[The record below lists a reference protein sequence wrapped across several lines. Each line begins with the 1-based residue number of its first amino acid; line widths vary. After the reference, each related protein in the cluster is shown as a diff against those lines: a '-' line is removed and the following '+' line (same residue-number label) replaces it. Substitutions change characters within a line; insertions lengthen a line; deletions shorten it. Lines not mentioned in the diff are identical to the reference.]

1 MNYEQKKTNMPQ
13 NFNRENETSVY
24 IQGPSDW
31 ALRAGFL
38 CSSAA
43 HFQRVSITKRRQTIG
58 GN

>member
-1 MNYEQKKTNMPQ
+1 MMNYEQKKTNMPQ

-43 HFQRVSITKRRQTIG
+43 HFQ
-58 GN
+58 